1 MATTGC
7 VVSFWMFKKPSDGQ
21 DLVPQ
26 TELKEKITEFCK
38 KHGIVMGNE
47 SSNVPSPTKKRQEAG
62 EVRRVFVFY

>member
-1 MATTGC
+1 
-7 VVSFWMFKKPSDGQ
+7 MFKKTIWSQ

-47 SSNVPSPTKKRQEAG
+47 SSNVPSPTKKTPLEAG
-62 EVRRVFVFY
+62 EVRRVFFVFY